1 MTFGTTAGMLTA
13 SICFVAAPLVGWAA
27 ECTDRWCSC
36 FGDDDCAALFQS
48 DQCIDGTEVKSSTE
62 MATLCSLET
71 KTIVLG
77 SCRQAPLRGNVT
89 IWPDERKHVAAFP
102 HLSKSCGG

>member
-1 MTFGTTAGMLTA
+1 MTFGTAAGMLTA
-13 SICFVAAPLVGWAA
+13 SLYFVGAPLVGWAA

-36 FGDDDCAALFQS
+36 FGEDDCAALFRS
-48 DQCIDGTEVKSSTE
+48 DQCMEGTQVKSSTE

-89 IWPDERKHVAAFP
+89 IWPDESKHATAFP

>member
-13 SICFVAAPLVGWAA
+13 SICLVAAPLAGRAA

-48 DQCIDGTEVKSSTE
+48 DQCMDGTQVKSSTE

-71 KTIVLG
+71 RTIVLG
-77 SCRQAPLRGNVT
+77 GCRQAPMRGNVA
-89 IWPDERKHVAAFP
+89 IWPDESKPVAALP
-102 HLSKSCGG
+102 HVSKSCGG

>member
-1 MTFGTTAGMLTA
+1 MVFGTTAGMLTA
-13 SICFVAAPLVGWAA
+13 SIYLVAAPLVGWTA

-48 DQCIDGTEVKSSTE
+48 DQCIDGTQVKSSTE
-62 MATLCSLET
+62 MVTLCSLET

-77 SCRQAPLRGNVT
+77 SCRQAPLHGNVT
-89 IWPDERKHVAAFP
+89 IWPDEAKHVAAFP